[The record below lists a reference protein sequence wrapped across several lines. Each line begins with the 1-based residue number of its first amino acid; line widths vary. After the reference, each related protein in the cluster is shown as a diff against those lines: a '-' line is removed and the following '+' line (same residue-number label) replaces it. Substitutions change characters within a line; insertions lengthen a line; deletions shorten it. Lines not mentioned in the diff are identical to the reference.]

1 MLLNVDTF
9 GIVFNVDIERVDIEC
24 TYICDVIIFVWFDVS
39 GLHPLYPVEKRSSLG
54 EVQFVPLWVGL
65 HDTKIDTN
73 EVEDHNVVEPCTKR
87 IKTLKS
93 LKNTK
98 RI

>member
-1 MLLNVDTF
+1 MYVHMWCD
-9 GIVFNVDIERVDIEC
+9 
-24 TYICDVIIFVWFDVS
+24 YIVWFDVS
-39 GLHPLYPVEKRSSLG
+39 GLHPLYPVEKRSSPG

-98 RI
+98 RTYKNVFFVVF